1 LAITKTQK
9 EELVEQYKKW
19 VAESDGLILA
29 HYHRLSVKD
38 IGDLRKEIRESGG
51 EFHVIK
57 NTLAKRAFEES
68 GREWKEDVFTGPTAL
83 GISYQNPSGLAKA
96 IKEFAK
102 EHGTIEIKSGY
113 LAERLVTVEEIN
125 ALADLPSMDEM
136 RAKLLSTI
144 TAPASKLAR
153 LLAEPGRQLASV
165 LKSYSEQ
172 ETAA

>member
-1 LAITKTQK
+1 MAISKQQK
-9 EELVEQYKKW
+9 EELVAQYKKW
-19 VAESDGLILA
+19 VESSDGLVLA
-29 HYHRLSVKD
+29 HYHNLSVKD
-38 IGDLRKEIRESGG
+38 ISNLRKEIRESGG

-68 GREWKEDVFTGPTAL
+68 GREWKEGVFNGPTAL
-83 GISYQNPSGLAKA
+83 GVSYENPSGLAKA
-96 IKEFAK
+96 LKNFAK

-144 TAPASKLAR
+144 AAPASKLVR
-153 LLAEPGRQLASV
+153 TLAEPGRQVAAV

-172 ETAA
+172 ATA